1 MSFVHHNTPL
11 HQSVIKG
18 VENIVSLLLKHNA
31 DVNIQ
36 DKNGFTPLHWSVI
49 KGVENLVRLLLE
61 HKEDVNIQQ
70 KGGFTPLHL
79 SARYSVRDCSQI
91 IDLLVKYGVQN
102 LDICNAQGRT
112 PLQIAVRRGNAQAV
126 KKLVDLGADVSLV
139 KDAVELERLKNEAES
154 VE

>member
-1 MSFVHHNTPL
+1 M
-11 HQSVIKG
+11 
-18 VENIVSLLLKHNA
+18 
-31 DVNIQ
+31 
-36 DKNGFTPLHWSVI
+36 
-49 KGVENLVRLLLE
+49 
-61 HKEDVNIQQ
+61 
-70 KGGFTPLHL
+70 
-79 SARYSVRDCSQI
+79 
-91 IDLLVKYGVQN
+91 QN